1 MKQIEAKKNIVV
13 TGGAGF
19 IGSHMVDYLLGLG
32 HYVLIL
38 DKFTYA
44 GKHQNLTDALRH
56 KNVELIVEDINNEKF
71 VLELLCDKNADYLIN
86 LAAETHVDNSII
98 DPTAFIDTNIKGTFS
113 LLKAT
118 KSFLDKQ
125 PNERFR
131 FIHVSTDEVFGELS
145 SSESSFTEDSPYKP
159 NSPYSASKASADH
172 LVRAW
177 HKTYGVPTIITNC
190 SNNFGPR
197 QDPEKLIPKV
207 ISNALKG
214 KDISIYG
221 NGKNIRE
228 WVYVKDHC
236 HGIYLAL
243 ENGLVGQSYCLGG
256 HTEIENIQLVS
267 NICEILDTMRP
278 RHDHLSYKKQI
289 IFTEDRLGHDF
300 RYALNFSKA
309 ATHLG
314 YNPETTL
321 ASSLS
326 ATISFYTDE

>member
-1 MKQIEAKKNIVV
+1 MKKIQAKKNIIV

-19 IGSHMVDYLLGLG
+19 IGSHMVDYLLELG
-32 HYVLIL
+32 HNVVIL

-44 GKHQNLTDALRH
+44 GKHENLTNALKH
-56 KNVELIVEDINNEKF
+56 NSVELIVDDINNEKL
-71 VLELLCDKNADYLIN
+71 VLELLCKHDIDCLIN
-86 LAAETHVDNSII
+86 LAAETHVDNSIV
-98 DPTAFIDTNIKGTFS
+98 DPTAFIDTNINGTFS

-118 KSFLDKQ
+118 KAFLGKR

-145 SSESSFTEDSPYKP
+145 SSASSFTEDSPYKP

-197 QDPEKLIPKV
+197 QDLEKLIPKV
-207 ISNALKG
+207 ISNAING
-214 KDISIYG
+214 KDIPVYG

-236 HGIYLAL
+236 HGIYLAMQ
-243 ENGLVGQSYCLGG
+243 NGLVGQSYCLGG
-256 HTEIENIQLVS
+256 NSEIQNIKLIS
-267 NICEILDTMRP
+267 NICEILDTMQP
-278 RHDHLSYKKQI
+278 KHNHSSYKKQI
-289 IFTEDRLGHDF
+289 VFTDDRPGHDF
-300 RYALNFSKA
+300 RYALDFKKA
-309 ATHLG
+309 ETHIG
-314 YNPETTL
+314 YNPKTTL
-321 ASSLS
+321 ANSLS
-326 ATISFYTDE
+326 ATISFYTDK